1 MATPSKP
8 IENTSLLRYL
18 PSVDELMEDL
28 RSESG
33 EGSSGAVLSGAARE
47 AIDIQRRRILAGE
60 RFENG
65 FEGQP
70 SPDAAQIRAALH
82 REILREAR
90 DLLMAGQ
97 TLDLRHVINATGI
110 VLHTNLGRAPL
121 SEAACQALIE
131 VSRGYSNLEY
141 DLETGRRGK
150 RGAAIES
157 LLQKLTG
164 AESAV
169 TVNNNAAA
177 VMFAIRTMAEGKEAI
192 VSRGEL
198 VEIGG
203 SFRIPD
209 IMAQSGATMVEVGST
224 NKTRLSDYEQAIG
237 PDTGLLLKVH
247 TSNYRIIGFTEEV
260 PLKELTALAHA
271 RGLPVLEDLGS
282 GCLVNPPGLPREPT
296 VSASVEAGVDVITFS
311 GDKLLGGPQAGIIV
325 GKSEWL
331 DKLKCHPMMR
341 ALRLDKLTLAALES
355 TLRAYL
361 DPERAMRE
369 VPALRMLA
377 EGAESARGRAEALL
391 AALGEN
397 AARALRAEL
406 AETEGR
412 VGGGAMP
419 LAELKSW
426 AVALKP
432 EGISADRMDALLRAS
447 DPPAVTRIHEDRLL
461 LDMRCVSEAEIEP
474 LADIL
479 KRLAEE
485 AEI

>member
-1 MATPSKP
+1 
-8 IENTSLLRYL
+8 
-18 PSVDELMEDL
+18 
-28 RSESG
+28 
-33 EGSSGAVLSGAARE
+33 
-47 AIDIQRRRILAGE
+47 
-60 RFENG
+60 
-65 FEGQP
+65 
-70 SPDAAQIRAALH
+70 
-82 REILREAR
+82 
-90 DLLMAGQ
+90 
-97 TLDLRHVINATGI
+97 
-110 VLHTNLGRAPL
+110 
-121 SEAACQALIE
+121 
-131 VSRGYSNLEY
+131 
-141 DLETGRRGK
+141 
-150 RGAAIES
+150 
-157 LLQKLTG
+157 
-164 AESAV
+164 
-169 TVNNNAAA
+169 
-177 VMFAIRTMAEGKEAI
+177 
-192 VSRGEL
+192 
-198 VEIGG
+198 
-203 SFRIPD
+203 
-209 IMAQSGATMVEVGST
+209 
-224 NKTRLSDYEQAIG
+224 
-237 PDTGLLLKVH
+237 
-247 TSNYRIIGFTEEV
+247 
-260 PLKELTALAHA
+260 
-271 RGLPVLEDLGS
+271 
-282 GCLVNPPGLPREPT
+282 
-296 VSASVEAGVDVITFS
+296 
-311 GDKLLGGPQAGIIV
+311 
-325 GKSEWL
+325 
-331 DKLKCHPMMR
+331 MMR